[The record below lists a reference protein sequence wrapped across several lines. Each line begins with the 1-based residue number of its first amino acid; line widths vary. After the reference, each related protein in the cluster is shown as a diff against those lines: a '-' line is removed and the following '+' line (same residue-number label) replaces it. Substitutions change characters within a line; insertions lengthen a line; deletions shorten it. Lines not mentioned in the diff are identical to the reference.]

1 MKHNN
6 LSQMTCERYLE
17 ENDNMTS
24 AITSV
29 DVGEALIMEAK
40 EAAMAVAQ

>member
-1 MKHNN
+1 
-6 LSQMTCERYLE
+6 MTCKRYLE
-17 ENDNMTS
+17 ENDDATS

-29 DVGEALIMEAK
+29 DVGKALIMEAK